1 MAGLDLLMG
10 GSMRHA
16 TVCLVIVGAL
26 ILPPAARATDHGD
39 RVREVAAPA
48 GQVAAITVDYPLPGS
63 IFPPEILAPAF
74 LWRDPAEEAV
84 LRWRVDIEFAGHT
97 PPIRVKA
104 KGERMRVGEIDPC
117 CVSDTNEP
125 PKLTPEQAA
134 ARTWTPDAETWAAIK
149 KHSVKKPATVTITG
163 YRDESLTLPVSRG
176 SVTISTSQDPIGA
189 PIFYRDVPL
198 MPSETLKGIIKPLA
212 PEAMRYITWRLKYI
226 GEPGSRKL
234 IEGFPTCANCHSF
247 SRDGKTLG
255 LDVDGPQNDKGL
267 YAMVSVKPQTTIRNE
282 DIIKWSSFKGP
293 LGGKLRIA
301 FMSQVSPDGK
311 YVVNTINDPRVTGKN
326 DTSDAYGKYYVVNF
340 KDYRFLQVF
349 YPTRG
354 ILAWYSKAT
363 GVLQPL
369 PGADNPE
376 LVQTDGVWSP
386 DAKYIVFARAKA
398 REPFPSGV
406 PMAERANDPNETQI
420 QYDLYRIPFNGGK
433 GGQAMPLLGAGRNGM
448 SNTFPKVSPDG
459 RWIVFVQCRNAQ
471 LMRPDS
477 QLYIVPAKGGNARRM
492 LCNTPVM
499 NSWHSFSPNGRWLV
513 FSSKG
518 RSPYTQMYLTHI
530 DKKGQDSPA
539 ILIEGT
545 TAANRAVNI
554 PEFVNIPPNGL
565 LKIDS
570 PATEY
575 YRLFDLALDLTR
587 ENRFEAATAEWRKA
601 LALGPDEAKVH
612 YNLGVSLARLGQYDE
627 AIPQFRKALEL
638 DSEDANTHTNLGF
651 TLVKTGKAE
660 EAIPYFRRA
669 LELKPGDAKAYS
681 NLGGLLADM
690 GQLDGA
696 IEQFRKAL
704 EIDPENADAQ
714 NNLAVA
720 LTRANRPDEAIPH
733 FEKALAASPG
743 SRDYRYNLARVLLSQ
758 GRSSEAISQLER
770 LSSPPDPSLLATL
783 ASAYARVGRFSD
795 ALPTAKRA
803 LDLATQQ
810 GNRELA
816 ARLERMIASYRSR
829 TPGSSDSPSSK

>member
-1 MAGLDLLMG
+1 MG
-10 GSMRHA
+10 GSMRQA
-16 TVCLVIVGAL
+16 VVCLVIAGTL
-26 ILPPAARATDHGD
+26 IPAARAKHPVD
-39 RVREVAAPA
+39 REAMAPA
-48 GQVAAITVDYPLPGS
+48 GPVAAITVDYPLPGS
-63 IFPPEILAPAF
+63 VFPPEILAPTF
-74 LWRDPAEEAV
+74 LLRDPAEGSVLWWRIAV
-84 LRWRVDIEFAGHT
+84 EFSDRT
-97 PPIRVKA
+97 PPIQVKS
-104 KGERMRVGEIDPC
+104 KGERMRIGEIDPR

-163 YRDESLTLPVSRG
+163 YRDEPLTLAVSRG
-176 SVTISTSQDPIGA
+176 SVNISTSRDPVGA

-198 MPSETLKGIIKPLA
+198 MPSETLKGVIKPLA
-212 PEAMRYITWRLKYI
+212 PQAMRYITWRLKSI
-226 GEPGSRKL
+226 DQPGSRKL

-267 YAMVSVKPQTTIRNE
+267 YAMVSVKPQTVIRRE
-282 DIIKWSSFKGP
+282 DVIKWSSFKGP
-293 LGGKLRIA
+293 LGGKLRVA
-301 FMSQVSPDGK
+301 FGSQVSPDGK
-311 YVVNTINDPRVTGKN
+311 YVVTMINDPRVTGPN

-363 GVLQPL
+363 GMLQPL
-369 PGADNPE
+369 PGADIRDF
-376 LVQTDGVWSP
+376 VQTDGVWSP
-386 DAKYIVFARAKA
+386 DQKFIVFARAQA
-398 REPFPSGV
+398 RDPFPPGA
-406 PMAERANDPNETQI
+406 PTAERANDPNETQI
-420 QYDLYRIPFNGGK
+420 QYELYRIPFNAGK
-433 GGQAMPLLGAGRNGM
+433 GGKATAIRGASQNGM
-448 SNTFPKVSPDG
+448 SNNFPKVSPDG

-477 QLYIVPAKGGNARRM
+477 QLYIVPAKGGTARRM
-492 LCNTPVM
+492 LCNTPRM
-499 NSWHSFSPNGRWLV
+499 NSWHSFSPNGRWVV

-530 DKKGQDSPA
+530 DKNGQDSPA
-539 ILIEGT
+539 ILVEGT

-554 PEFVNIPPNGL
+554 PEFVNIPPDGL
-565 LKIDS
+565 MKIDS

-587 ENRFEAATAEWRKA
+587 ENRFEAATAEWKKA
-601 LALGPDEAKVH
+601 MELGPDESKVH
-612 YNLGVSLARLGQYDE
+612 YNLGVALARTGQYDG
-627 AIPQFRKALEL
+627 AIQQFRKALEL
-638 DSEDANTHTNLGF
+638 DSEDADTHTNLGV
-651 TLVKTGKAE
+651 TLVKIGKPE
-660 EAIPYFRRA
+660 EAIPHFRKA

-681 NLGGLLADM
+681 NFGGLLADT

-704 EIDPENADAQ
+704 EIDPQNADAE

-733 FEKALAASPG
+733 FEKALAADPG
-743 SRDYRYNLARVLLSQ
+743 SRDYRYNFARVLLSQ
-758 GRSSEAISQLER
+758 GKFPEAISQLEK
-770 LSSPPDPSLLATL
+770 LSGPPDPSLLATL
-783 ASAYARVGRFSD
+783 ASAYARVGRLSD

-803 LDLATQQ
+803 LDLALQQ

-816 ARLERMIASYRSR
+816 ARLERTIASYQSR
-829 TPGSSDSPSSK
+829 APGTSDSSSPQ

>member
-1 MAGLDLLMG
+1 
-10 GSMRHA
+10 MRQVF
-16 TVCLVIVGAL
+16 VCLFVLGAL
-26 ILPPAARATDHGD
+26 IPPPSARGG
-39 RVREVAAPA
+39 EL
-48 GQVAAITVDYPLPGS
+48 AAISVDYPLPAS
-63 IFPPEILAPAF
+63 VFPPEILAPTF
-74 LWRDPAEEAV
+74 LWRDPAEGAV
-84 LRWRVDIEFAGHT
+84 RGWGIEIEFADHT

-104 KGERMRVGEIDPC
+104 KGERMRIGEIDPNC
-117 CVSDTNEP
+117 ASDTNEP

-134 ARTWTPDAETWAAIK
+134 AHTWTPDAETWDAIR
-149 KHSVKKPATVTITG
+149 KHSVKKPATVFITG
-163 YRDESLTLPVSRG
+163 YRDEAGSLPVSKG
-176 SVTISTSQDPIGA
+176 SVAIWTSRDPVGA

-212 PEAMRYITWRLKYI
+212 PQAMRFITWRLKYI
-226 GEPGSRKL
+226 NEPGSRKL

-267 YAMVSVKPQTTIRNE
+267 YAMVSVKPQTVIRNE
-282 DIIKWSSFKGP
+282 DVIKWSNFKGP
-293 LGGKLRIA
+293 MGGNLRVA

-311 YVVNTINDPRVTGKN
+311 YVVNTINDPRVTGPN
-326 DTSDAYGKYYVVNF
+326 DTNDQIGKFYVVNF

-363 GVLQPL
+363 GMLQPL

-386 DAKYIVFARAKA
+386 DGKYIVFARAQA

-433 GGQAMPLLGAGRNGM
+433 GGKAAAIAGASGNGM
-448 SNTFPKVSPDG
+448 SNNFAKVSPDG

-477 QLYIVPAKGGNARRM
+477 QLYIVPAKGGSARRM
-492 LCNTPVM
+492 LCNTPQM
-499 NSWHSFSPNGRWLV
+499 NSWHSFSPNGRWLI
-513 FSSKG
+513 FASKG
-518 RSPYTQMYLTHI
+518 RGPYTQMYLTHI

-539 ILIEGT
+539 ILVEGT

-554 PEFVNIPPNGL
+554 PEFVNIPPEGL

-575 YRLFDLALDLTR
+575 YRLFDRALDLTH
-587 ENRFEAATAEWRKA
+587 ENQFEAATVEWRKA
-601 LALGPDEAKVH
+601 MALGPDEARVH
-612 YNLGVSLARLGQYDE
+612 YNLGISLARLNQYDE
-627 AIPQFRKALEL
+627 AILEFRKALEL
-638 DSEDANTHTNLGF
+638 DPKDANTQNNLGI
-651 TLVKTGKAE
+651 TLMKTGKPE
-660 EAIPYFRRA
+660 EAIPHLRKA

-681 NLGGLLADM
+681 NLGGLLLDT

-696 IEQFRKAL
+696 IEQFGKAL
-704 EIDPENADAQ
+704 EVDPEDADAQ

-720 LTRANRPDEAIPH
+720 LARANRPAEAIPH
-733 FEKALAASPG
+733 FEKAVAASPG
-743 SRDYRYNLARVLLSQ
+743 ARDYRYNLARVLLSQ
-758 GRSSEAISQLER
+758 GRFPEAINHLEK
-770 LSSPPDPSLLATL
+770 LSDAADPTMLATL
-783 ASAYARVGRFSD
+783 ASAYAKVGRFSD
-795 ALPTAKRA
+795 ALPPARRA
-803 LDLATQQ
+803 LDLARQQ

-816 ARLERMIASYRSR
+816 ATLEHMVAAYESR
-829 TPGSSDSPSSK
+829 VSGAPDRRGSQ

>member
-1 MAGLDLLMG
+1 
-10 GSMRHA
+10 MRQVF
-16 TVCLVIVGAL
+16 VCLFVLGAL
-26 ILPPAARATDHGD
+26 IPSPSARAG
-39 RVREVAAPA
+39 EL
-48 GQVAAITVDYPLPGS
+48 AAISVDYPLPAS
-63 IFPPEILAPAF
+63 VFPPEILAPTF
-74 LWRDPAEEAV
+74 LWRDPAEGAARGWGIE
-84 LRWRVDIEFAGHT
+84 IEFADHT

-104 KGERMRVGEIDPC
+104 KGERMRVGEIDPN

-125 PKLTPEQAA
+125 PKLSPDQAA
-134 ARTWTPDAETWAAIK
+134 AHTWTPDAETWDAIR
-149 KHSVKKPATVTITG
+149 KHSVKKPATVVITG
-163 YRDESLTLPVSRG
+163 YRDEPGSVPVSRG
-176 SVTISTSQDPIGA
+176 SVAIWTSKDPVGA

-212 PEAMRYITWRLKYI
+212 PQAMRFITWRLKYI
-226 GEPGSRKL
+226 NEPGSRKL

-267 YAMVSVKPQTTIRNE
+267 YAMVSVKPQTVIRNE
-282 DIIKWSSFKGP
+282 DVIKWSTFKGP
-293 LGGKLRIA
+293 LGGKLRVA

-311 YVVNTINDPRVTGKN
+311 YVVNTINDPRVTGPN
-326 DTSDAYGKYYVVNF
+326 DTNDQIGKFYAVNF

-363 GVLQPL
+363 GMLQPL

-376 LVQTDGVWSP
+376 FVQTDGVWSP
-386 DAKYIVFARAKA
+386 DGKYIVFARAKA

-433 GGQAMPLLGAGRNGM
+433 GGQAAVIAGASGNGM
-448 SNTFPKVSPDG
+448 SNNFAKVSPDG

-477 QLYIVPAKGGNARRM
+477 QLYIVPAKGGSARRM
-492 LCNTPVM
+492 LCNTPRM
-499 NSWHSFSPNGRWLV
+499 NSWHSFSPNGRWLI
-513 FSSKG
+513 FASKG

-539 ILIEGT
+539 ILVDGT

-554 PEFVNIPPNGL
+554 PEFVNLPPEGL

-575 YRLFDLALDLTR
+575 YRLFDQALDLTH
-587 ENRFEAATAEWRKA
+587 ENQFQAATAEWRKA
-601 LALGPDEAKVH
+601 MALGPDEARVH
-612 YNLGVSLARLGQYDE
+612 YNLGLSLARLNQYEE
-627 AIPQFRKALEL
+627 AILEFRKALEL
-638 DSEDANTHTNLGF
+638 DPKDANTHSNLGI
-651 TLVKTGKAE
+651 TLMKTGKPE
-660 EAIPYFRRA
+660 EAILQLRKA
-669 LELKPGDAKAYS
+669 LELNPGDAKTYS
-681 NLGGLLADM
+681 NLGGLLADT
-690 GQLDGA
+690 GQLEGA
-696 IEQFRKAL
+696 IEQFGKAL
-704 EIDPENADAQ
+704 EVDPEDADAQ

-720 LTRANRPDEAIPH
+720 LARANRPAEAIPH
-733 FEKALAASPG
+733 FEKAVAANPG
-743 SRDYRYNLARVLLSQ
+743 ARDYRYNLARVLLSQ
-758 GRSSEAISQLER
+758 GRFPEAINHLEK
-770 LSSPPDPSLLATL
+770 LTDAPDPSLLATL
-783 ASAYARVGRFSD
+783 ASAYARVDRFSD
-795 ALPTAKRA
+795 ALPTARRA
-803 LDLATQQ
+803 LDLARKQ

-816 ARLERMIASYRSR
+816 AGLERMVAAYASRVPR
-829 TPGSSDSPSSK
+829 TPDSPRSQ